1 MSRKK
6 DDITN
11 QYQHQMKGN
20 SIVHEKMSRESTV
33 STPILKVYFLR
44 GEALYMVNDGYQN

>member
-11 QYQHQMKGN
+11 QYQMKGN
-20 SIVHEKMSRESTV
+20 STVHEKMSRESTI
-33 STPILKVYFLR
+33 STPMLMVYFLR